1 LSSSLI
7 PGCSDNALPP
17 HERHMDDIE
26 APRFGPIIFPIPAL
40 FYNLAEWPT
49 IARCGVRQ

>member
-1 LSSSLI
+1 LSSGLI

-17 HERHMDDIE
+17 HERHRNDVE
-26 APRFGPIIFPIPAL
+26 APRFGPIIFSIPAL

-49 IARCGVRQ
+49 IARCGVRR